1 MVKKLEDND
10 NKVRIC
16 KGVTLKGLPCK
27 NKISLKYSYCFF
39 HAGQYYHNE
48 VTTKNCMGFTKLG
61 LPCKKTIGTHI
72 KSDFCVFHKKPK
84 TCASDVEKNIKPLKK
99 KDLSGGFSITKGKAF
114 LEASGVSK
122 AIKKKSSKPKKGD
135 EDDDIFIYPQ
145 KRDYKPG
152 DTTDEDIF
160 EFVRKY
166 KQDNNLPK
174 KDPDD

>member
-1 MVKKLEDND
+1 MVKKLEDA
-10 NKVRIC
+10 KVRIC

-27 NKISLKYSYCFF
+27 NKVSLKYLYCFF
-39 HAGQYYHNE
+39 HAGQYYNNE
-48 VTTKNCMGFTKLG
+48 VTTKNCKGFTKLG
-61 LPCKKTIGTHI
+61 LPCKKTVGIHI

-84 TCASDVEKNIKPLKK
+84 NCEASEVEKNIKPLDKK
-99 KDLSGGFSITKGKAF
+99 KDLGGFSITKGKAF

-145 KRDYKPG
+145 KRNYKPG

-166 KQDNNLPK
+166 KQDSNPPK
-174 KDPDD
+174 KDPDG

>member
-1 MVKKLEDND
+1 MVKKVED
-10 NKVRIC
+10 KEVRIC

-39 HAGQYYHNE
+39 HAGQFYHNE
-48 VTTKNCMGFTKLG
+48 VTTKNCQGFTKLG
-61 LPCKKTIGTHI
+61 LPCKKTIGVHI

-84 TCASDVEKNIKPLKK
+84 AFELSSKPEEKIIKTKSAEK
-99 KDLSGGFSITKGKAF
+99 KDGGFSITKGKAF

-122 AIKKKSSKPKKGD
+122 ALKKKSKSKKSD

-166 KQDNNLPK
+166 KKDNPSK
-174 KDPDD
+174 KDPEG

>member
-1 MVKKLEDND
+1 MVKKLEDN
-10 NKVRIC
+10 KEVRLC

-39 HAGQYYHNE
+39 HAGQFYHNE
-48 VTTKNCMGFTKLG
+48 VTTKNCQGFTKLG
-61 LPCKKTIGTHI
+61 LPCKKTIGVHI
-72 KSDFCVFHKKPK
+72 KSDYCIFHKKKRESSSKPDEKEEIQPK
-84 TCASDVEKNIKPLKK
+84 SSKK
-99 KDLSGGFSITKGKAF
+99 KDVGFSITKGKAF

-122 AIKKKSSKPKKGD
+122 ALKKNVKSKKSD

-166 KQDNNLPK
+166 KKDNPPK
-174 KDPDD
+174 KDPEG